1 MPLRRGSG
9 SERLGGFLC
18 RCHGWGRRCAGVVAL
33 HQFAGVFEQHVDQSV
48 AQLKAQEL
56 TISTAVIN
64 AGLAVENAYKLY
76 QASVKSREAA
86 EKNAD
91 ASQVRFDNGMLTN
104 FEVVQNQ
111 QTLTAS
117 RLSELG
123 RLISYMNAV
132 AEFERVQKVGG

>member
-1 MPLRRGSG
+1 MRAAKANYARSVLSI
-9 SERLGGFLC
+9 
-18 RCHGWGRRCAGVVAL
+18 
-33 HQFAGVFEQHVDQSV
+33 DQSV

-76 QASVKSREAA
+76 QAAVKSREAA
-86 EKNAD
+86 EKNAE

-117 RLSELG
+117 RLSELS